1 MNKPQRSIETKIVG
15 YGGFQSYGV
24 LPYPSDKM
32 GKHDKP
38 NEIYEKSI
46 IFDIT

>member
-32 GKHDKP
+32 GKHDKSD
-38 NEIYEKSI
+38 EIYNKTVRV
-46 IFDIT
+46 DDG